1 MLAAAFSR
9 SADATR
15 NHGDDQLNGSRQ
27 TSANR
32 TLTPLLVVQIFAPFA
47 LGYFLSYLYRTV
59 NAVIAPNL
67 AADIGVDPSGLGLL
81 TAAYFIAFAAS
92 QLPLGVLL
100 DRFGPRRIEAT
111 LLLFAAAGAYIFSRS
126 DTLTGLAVGRA
137 LIGFGVSACLM
148 AAFKA
153 FVMWFPAPQLPLING
168 IQMTSGG
175 LGALSA
181 TAPVEA
187 LLGVMDWRAVFLL
200 LALATLAVALV
211 VFFVVPDRTEAQP
224 PDSLR
229 QQLAGIGEVFSS
241 PVFWRIAP
249 WATLSQ
255 AAYLAIQGLWSGP
268 WLRDAAGFDR
278 RETAGMLL
286 LVAAA
291 MTAGYLLLGILANR
305 LTRAGWKPLTVA
317 ALGMLV
323 FMLVQA
329 SIVCGWVPDVRLV
342 WMLFGFFGTSGI
354 LCYADLSQ
362 RFPARLAGR
371 VNTGLNLLVFI
382 VAFTAQ
388 WGIGA
393 VINLWPSTATG
404 YAVPGYQAGFGVML
418 GLQAIAFV
426 WFLVARRSGNG
437 DPADLDGS
445 RV

>member
-1 MLAAAFSR
+1 MR
-9 SADATR
+9 
-15 NHGDDQLNGSRQ
+15 
-27 TSANR
+27 
-32 TLTPLLVVQIFAPFA
+32 IFLPFA

-67 AADIGVDPSGLGLL
+67 ATDIGVDPSGLGLL
-81 TAAYFIAFAAS
+81 TAAYFIAFASS

-100 DRFGPRRIEAT
+100 DRFGPRRIEAV
-111 LLLFAAAGAYIFSRS
+111 LLLFAAAGAYVFSRS
-126 DTLTGLAVGRA
+126 ETLTGLAVGRA
-137 LIGFGVSACLM
+137 FIGFGVSACLM

-153 FVMWFPAPQLPLING
+153 FVMWFPSAQLPLVNG

-187 LLGVMDWRAVFLL
+187 LLGVMDWRAVFGLL
-200 LALATLAVALV
+200 SLATLAVALI
-211 VFFVVPDRTEAQP
+211 VFFVVPDKREAQP

-229 QQLAGIGEVFSS
+229 RQLAGIGEVFLS

-255 AAYLAIQGLWSGP
+255 AAYLSIQGLWSGP
-268 WLRDAAGFDR
+268 WLRDAAGLDR
-278 RETAGMLL
+278 SAVAQVLL
-286 LVAAA
+286 LVAVA
-291 MTAGYLLLGILANR
+291 MTAGYLLLGIAANR
-305 LTRAGWKPLTVA
+305 LSRAGWHPLTVA
-317 ALGMLV
+317 AAGMLV

-329 SIVCGWVPDVRLV
+329 LIVSGWNPNPRLV

-371 VNTGLNLLVFI
+371 VNTGLNLLVFV

-393 VINLWPSTATG
+393 VIDLWPSTVTG
-404 YAVPGYQAGFGVML
+404 YAVPGYQAGFGLML
-418 GLQAIAFV
+418 GLQLVAML
-426 WFLVARRSGNG
+426 WFLMASWLQRRAVRPGVASTSGE
-437 DPADLDGS
+437 
-445 RV
+445 

>member
-1 MLAAAFSR
+1 MVR
-9 SADATR
+9 
-15 NHGDDQLNGSRQ
+15 
-27 TSANR
+27 
-32 TLTPLLVVQIFAPFA
+32 IFLPFA

-67 AADIGVDPSGLGLL
+67 AVDIGVDPSGLGLL
-81 TAAYFIAFAAS
+81 TAAYFIAFASS

-100 DRFGPRRIEAT
+100 DRYGPRRIEAT

-126 DTLTGLAVGRA
+126 DALTGLAVGRA

-181 TAPVEA
+181 TAPIEF
-187 LLGVMDWRAVFLL
+187 LLGIMDWRSVFVL

-211 VFFVVPDRTEAQP
+211 VFFVVPDKTEAQP
-224 PDSLR
+224 PESLR
-229 QQLAGIGEVFSS
+229 PQLAGIGEVFSS

-268 WLRDAAGFDR
+268 WLRDVVGFDR
-278 RETAGMLL
+278 RETAGTLL
-286 LVAAA
+286 LVAAS

-305 LTRAGWKPLTVA
+305 LSRAGWRPLTVA

-323 FMLVQA
+323 FMLVQTL
-329 SIVCGWVPDVRLV
+329 IVCGWVPDVRLV

-362 RFPARLAGR
+362 RFPSRLAGR
-371 VNTGLNLLVFI
+371 VNTGLNLLVFV
-382 VAFTAQ
+382 VAFAAQ
-388 WGIGA
+388 WGVGA
-393 VINLWPSTATG
+393 VIDLWPSSASG
-404 YAVPGYQAGFGVML
+404 YAVAGYRAGFGVML
-418 GLQAIAFV
+418 GLQAAALA
-426 WFLVARRSGNG
+426 WFLLASRRARTDHRSDRGRPG
-437 DPADLDGS
+437 LKAP
-445 RV
+445 

>member
-1 MLAAAFSR
+1 MSPILAIR
-9 SADATR
+9 
-15 NHGDDQLNGSRQ
+15 
-27 TSANR
+27 
-32 TLTPLLVVQIFAPFA
+32 IFLPFA

-67 AADIGVDPSGLGLL
+67 AVDIGVDPSGLGLL
-81 TAAYFIAFAAS
+81 TAAYFIAFASS

-100 DRFGPRRIEAT
+100 DRFGPRRIEAG
-111 LLLFAAAGAYIFSRS
+111 LLLFAAAGAFIFSRS
-126 DTLTGLAVGRA
+126 ENLAGLAVGRA
-137 LIGFGVSACLM
+137 FIGFGVSACLM

-187 LLGVMDWRAVFLL
+187 LLGIMNWRSVFVI
-200 LALATLAVALV
+200 LALATLAVALI
-211 VFFVVPDRTEAQP
+211 VFLVVPDRPETQP

-229 QQLAGIGEVFSS
+229 RQLAGVGEVFSS

-268 WLRDAAGFDR
+268 WLRDVAGFDR
-278 RETAGMLL
+278 SEVARMLL
-286 LVAAA
+286 LVAVA
-291 MTAGYLLLGILANR
+291 MTAGYLLLGIVANR
-305 LTRAGWKPLTVA
+305 LNRSGWNPLTVA
-317 ALGMLV
+317 AIGMLV
-323 FMLVQA
+323 FMMAQA
-329 SIVCGWVPDVRLV
+329 VIVSGWIPDVHLV

-382 VAFTAQ
+382 MAFTAQ
-388 WGIGA
+388 WGIGV
-393 VINLWPSTATG
+393 VINLWPSTTAG
-404 YAVPGYQAGFGVML
+404 YALPGYQAGFGVML
-418 GLQAIAFV
+418 GLQAVAAV
-426 WFLVARRSGNG
+426 WFLTAGWRQRRVGRDAADS
-437 DPADLDGS
+437 PAEH
-445 RV
+445 

>member
-1 MLAAAFSR
+1 MKLSPI
-9 SADATR
+9 
-15 NHGDDQLNGSRQ
+15 
-27 TSANR
+27 
-32 TLTPLLVVQIFAPFA
+32 LTIRIFLPFA

-100 DRFGPRRIEAT
+100 DRFGPRRIEAL
-111 LLLFAAAGAYIFSRS
+111 LLLFAATGAFIFSRS
-126 DTLTGLAVGRA
+126 ETLSGLVVGRA
-137 LIGFGVSACLM
+137 FIGFGVSACLM

-153 FVMWFPAPQLPLING
+153 FATWFPAPQLPLING

-175 LGALSA
+175 LGALTA
-181 TAPVEA
+181 TAPVEF
-187 LLGVMDWRAVFLL
+187 LLGRMGWRAVFLG
-200 LALATLAVALV
+200 LALVTLAVALI
-211 VFFVVPDRTEAQP
+211 VFLAVPDKNEAKA

-229 QQLAGIGEVFSS
+229 EQLAGIREVFTS
-241 PVFWRIAP
+241 PLFWRIAP

-268 WLRDAAGFDR
+268 WLRDAAGYER
-278 RETAGMLL
+278 TEIAQVLL
-286 LVAAA
+286 LVAVA

-305 LTRAGWKPLTVA
+305 LNRLGWSPAVVA

-329 SIVCGWVPDVRLV
+329 WIVSGRVANARLA

-362 RFPARLAGR
+362 RFAWRLAGR
-371 VNTGLNLLVFI
+371 VNTGLNLMVFI

-393 VINLWPSTATG
+393 VIDIWPSTRTG
-404 YAVPGYQAGFGVML
+404 YAVAGYQAGFGLML
-418 GLQAIAFV
+418 GLQALAVV
-426 WFLVARRSGNG
+426 WFLLAGWRWRR
-437 DPADLDGS
+437 AVRDGVDS
-445 RV
+445 D

>member
-1 MLAAAFSR
+1 MKSSPIL
-9 SADATR
+9 
-15 NHGDDQLNGSRQ
+15 
-27 TSANR
+27 
-32 TLTPLLVVQIFAPFA
+32 TLRIFLPFA

-67 AADIGVDPSGLGLL
+67 AVDIGVDPSGLGLL
-81 TAAYFIAFAAS
+81 TAAYFIAFASS

-100 DRFGPRRIEAT
+100 DRFGPRRIEAV
-111 LLLFAAAGAYIFSRS
+111 LLLFAAAGAFVFARS
-126 DTLTGLAVGRA
+126 ETLTGLAIGRA
-137 LIGFGVSACLM
+137 FIGFGVSACLM

-187 LLGVMDWRAVFLL
+187 LLGVMDWRAVFML
-200 LALATLAVALV
+200 LALVTLVVALV
-211 VFFVVPDRTEAQP
+211 VFCVVPDKAETQP
-224 PDSLR
+224 PDALR
-229 QQLAGIGEVFSS
+229 RQLAGIGEVFSS

-268 WLRDAAGFDR
+268 WLRDAAGLDR
-278 RETAGMLL
+278 SAVAQMLL
-286 LVAAA
+286 LVAIA

-305 LTRAGWKPLTVA
+305 LNRAGWHPLTVA
-317 ALGMLV
+317 VGGMLA

-329 SIVCGWVPDVRLV
+329 LIVFGWVPDVRLV

-354 LCYADLSQ
+354 LCYAELSQ
-362 RFPARLAGR
+362 RFAARLAGR

-382 VAFTAQ
+382 MAFTAQ
-388 WGIGA
+388 WGIGV
-393 VINLWPSTATG
+393 VIDLWPSTATG
-404 YAVPGYQAGFGVML
+404 YAVPGYRAGFGLML
-418 GLQAIAFV
+418 GLQSIAV
-426 WFLVARRSGNG
+426 IWFLAASWRLRRAGRGKITRS
-437 DPADLDGS
+437 ALD
-445 RV
+445 

>member
-1 MLAAAFSR
+1 MKLS
-9 SADATR
+9 
-15 NHGDDQLNGSRQ
+15 
-27 TSANR
+27 
-32 TLTPLLVVQIFAPFA
+32 PLLTIRIFVPFA

-81 TAAYFIAFAAS
+81 TAAYFIAFASS

-100 DRFGPRRIEAT
+100 DRYGPRRIEAV
-111 LLLFAAAGAYIFSRS
+111 LLLFAAAGAFIFSRS
-126 DTLTGLAVGRA
+126 DTLSGLAVGRA
-137 LIGFGVSACLM
+137 FIGFGVSACLM

-187 LLGVMDWRAVFLL
+187 LLSIMDWRAVFLL

-211 VFFVVPDRTEAQP
+211 VFFVVPDKPEARP
-224 PDSLR
+224 PDRLQ
-229 QQLAGIGEVFSS
+229 QQLVGIGEIFSS

-278 RETAGMLL
+278 GEIARMLL

-305 LTRAGWKPLTVA
+305 LNRAGWNPQTVA
-317 ALGMLV
+317 SLGMLAFV
-323 FMLVQA
+323 LVQGL
-329 SIVCGWVPDVRLV
+329 IVSGWMPNVHLV
-342 WMLFGFFGTSGI
+342 WILFGFFGTSGI

-371 VNTGLNLLVFI
+371 VNTGLNLLVFV

-393 VINLWPSTATG
+393 VINLWPSTTTG
-404 YAVPGYQAGFGVML
+404 YAVPGYQAGFGLML
-418 GLQAIAFV
+418 GLQVIAAV
-426 WFLVARRSGNG
+426 WFLIAGWRERRAAAR
-437 DPADLDGS
+437 DETATPVLD
-445 RV
+445 

>member
-1 MLAAAFSR
+1 MKMSPILAIR
-9 SADATR
+9 
-15 NHGDDQLNGSRQ
+15 
-27 TSANR
+27 
-32 TLTPLLVVQIFAPFA
+32 IFLPFA
-47 LGYFLSYLYRTV
+47 LGYFLSYLFRTV

-81 TAAYFIAFAAS
+81 TAAYFIAFASS

-100 DRFGPRRIEAT
+100 DRFGPRRIEAG
-111 LLLFAAAGAYIFSRS
+111 LLLFAAVGAFIFSCS
-126 DTLTGLAVGRA
+126 DSLTGLAVGRA
-137 LIGFGVSACLM
+137 FIGFGVSACLM

-187 LLGVMDWRAVFLL
+187 LLGIMDWRAVFLM
-200 LALATLAVALV
+200 LALVTLAVALI
-211 VFFVVPDRTEAQP
+211 VFWVVPDKREAQP
-224 PDSLR
+224 PDSLHR
-229 QQLAGIGEVFSS
+229 QLAGIGEVFSS

-268 WLRDAAGFDR
+268 WLRDAAGFER
-278 RETAGMLL
+278 SEVAQTLL
-286 LVAAA
+286 LVAVA
-291 MTAGYLLLGILANR
+291 MTAGYLLLGIAANR
-305 LTRAGWKPLTVA
+305 LSRAGWNPLTVA
-317 ALGMLV
+317 ALGMLA
-323 FMLVQA
+323 FMLAQA
-329 SIVCGWVPDVRLV
+329 LIASGWVPDVRLT

-393 VINLWPSTATG
+393 VIGLWPSTSTG
-404 YAVPGYQAGFGVML
+404 YAVPGYQAGFGLML
-418 GLQAIAFV
+418 GLQTLAAL
-426 WFLVARRSGNG
+426 WFLIVGWRQRRTGRV
-437 DPADLDGS
+437 DPDRSAMP
-445 RV
+445 

>member
-1 MLAAAFSR
+1 MVR
-9 SADATR
+9 
-15 NHGDDQLNGSRQ
+15 
-27 TSANR
+27 
-32 TLTPLLVVQIFAPFA
+32 IFLPFA

-67 AADIGVDPSGLGLL
+67 AVDIGVDPSGLGLL
-81 TAAYFIAFAAS
+81 TAAYFIAFASS

-100 DRFGPRRIEAT
+100 DRYGPRRIEAT
-111 LLLFAAAGAYIFSRS
+111 LLLFAAAGAYLFSRS
-126 DTLTGLAVGRA
+126 DALTGLAVGRA

-181 TAPVEA
+181 TAPIEF
-187 LLGVMDWRAVFLL
+187 LLGIMDWRSVFVL

-211 VFFVVPDRTEAQP
+211 VFFVVPDKTEAQP
-224 PDSLR
+224 PESLR
-229 QQLAGIGEVFSS
+229 PQLAGIGEVFSS

-268 WLRDAAGFDR
+268 WLRDVAGFDR
-278 RETAGMLL
+278 RETAETLL

-305 LTRAGWKPLTVA
+305 LSRAGWRPLTVA

-323 FMLVQA
+323 FMLVQTL
-329 SIVCGWVPDVRLV
+329 IVCGWVPDVRLV

-362 RFPARLAGR
+362 RFPSRLAGR
-371 VNTGLNLLVFI
+371 VNTGLNLLVFV
-382 VAFTAQ
+382 VAFAAQ
-388 WGIGA
+388 WGVGA
-393 VINLWPSTATG
+393 VIDLWPSSASG
-404 YAVPGYQAGFGVML
+404 YAVAGYRAGFGVML
-418 GLQAIAFV
+418 GLQAAALA
-426 WFLVARRSGNG
+426 WFLLASRRARTDHRSDRNARGLKA
-437 DPADLDGS
+437 P
-445 RV
+445 

>member
-1 MLAAAFSR
+1 MKLSPI
-9 SADATR
+9 
-15 NHGDDQLNGSRQ
+15 
-27 TSANR
+27 
-32 TLTPLLVVQIFAPFA
+32 LTIRIFLPFA

-81 TAAYFIAFAAS
+81 TAAYFIAFASS

-100 DRFGPRRIEAT
+100 DRFGSRRIEAL
-111 LLLFAAAGAYIFSRS
+111 LLLFAATGAFVFSRS
-126 DTLTGLAVGRA
+126 ETLTGLVVGRA
-137 LIGFGVSACLM
+137 FIGFGVSACLM

-153 FVMWFPAPQLPLING
+153 FAMWFPAPQLPLING

-181 TAPVEA
+181 TAPVEF
-187 LLGVMDWRAVFLL
+187 LLGLMGWRAVFLI
-200 LALATLAVALV
+200 LALVTLVVALI
-211 VFFVVPDRTEAQP
+211 VFLVVPDKQETKP

-229 QQLAGIGEVFSS
+229 EQMAGIKEVFTS

-268 WLRDAAGFDR
+268 WLRDAAGYDR
-278 RETAGMLL
+278 AEIAQVLL
-286 LVAAA
+286 LVAVA
-291 MTAGYLLLGILANR
+291 MTAGYLLLGIVANR
-305 LTRAGWKPLTVA
+305 LSQAGWSPLTVA

-329 SIVCGWVPDVRLV
+329 WIVSGRAANARLV

-362 RFPARLAGR
+362 RFASRLAGR

-393 VINLWPSTATG
+393 VIDIWPSTRTG
-404 YAVPGYQAGFGVML
+404 YAVVGYQAGFGLML
-418 GLQAIAFV
+418 GLQSMAVV
-426 WFLVARRSGNG
+426 WFLLSGWRMRPDG
-437 DPADLDGS
+437 RKKAAAD
-445 RV
+445 